1 MGTTKG
7 KGQFCNGDSATC
19 AKKNNS
25 EIGNHYK
32 SALKATTS
40 LSLLLLWLCFFLVFK
55 KDLPLPFNLQS
66 LAKHSRSNI
75 GAEGGPPPFVPFGQV
90 RTIVIMKVHFSKK
103 KLQTPEEN
111 NELETRI

>member
-7 KGQFCNGDSATC
+7 KGQFCNGDSA
-19 AKKNNS
+19 NS

-90 RTIVIMKVHFSKK
+90 TTIVIMKVHFSKK
-103 KLQTPEEN
+103 KKATD
-111 NELETRI
+111 TRRKQWTRNKNIK

>member
-7 KGQFCNGDSATC
+7 EGQFCNGGSATFT
-19 AKKNNS
+19 KKYKT
-25 EIGNHYK
+25 IVCHY
-32 SALKATTS
+32 SCY
-40 LSLLLLWLCFFLVFK
+40 LLLYYFLVFE

-90 RTIVIMKVHFSKK
+90 RMKVIMKLHFSKT
-103 KLQTPEEN
+103 L
-111 NELETRI
+111 